1 MVSKLFRFTI
11 ILLSTFMLFVAC
23 EGNIEPNGGG
33 NNNNTEEPEPEP
45 KPEPDEENEYKV
57 VTPTP
62 KEWDGVK
69 RGNITYQLLVY
80 GFADSDN
87 NKIGDF
93 NGVTDKLSY
102 IDELGASAIWLSPIH
117 PADSYHGYDVTNYSE
132 VSPDYGTMSDF
143 TKLVSSAKSKNI
155 GIYLDYV
162 LNHTGKGHSWFTE
175 ACKSVESEYRDYYIF
190 SKDPKS
196 DIQSGKIPMIT
207 DNAYNDNE
215 WFIAPTD
222 ASLAGPAKIYKF
234 TLNWA
239 NSTHPTITVSE
250 AEAVDN
256 INPDKSTQ
264 NAKYLYYGDDGKCEK
279 FYSKGNNIYELTVSY
294 ESSWGFLIRT
304 SNTTWD
310 GGTKY
315 GSSNTDSRVNIG
327 VPYTLTNSNPQNIV
341 LSGTDI
347 YIFHSNFYTDW
358 MPDINY
364 GSVNTFKES
373 KPYQEL
379 VASAKGWID
388 RGVAGFRLDAVK
400 HIYHN
405 SYSNENPTFLKGFYE
420 DLNSYYKAANG
431 EELYMVGEVLDG
443 ATNVAPY
450 YAGLPALFEFDFW
463 YRLEYA
469 INNNVGRYFLKD
481 ILSYQAQYKAVNAD
495 YIEATKLS
503 NHDEDRTRSKLN
515 KDLNRCKL
523 AATVLLTASG
533 EPYIYYGEE
542 IGIYG
547 TKERDDQY
555 VRSRMLWGDN
565 YTTDYTKGNNID
577 ATMEDAVGDVSK
589 QSADKNSLLNVY
601 KAFGKARNTYE
612 ALAKGDMQK
621 HSVYNETNGDY
632 NSIAAWYREYNEER
646 VLVLHNFSANAVELT
661 ISDKIK
667 NVIVTL
673 NSVETK
679 DDESGKKVKMGGYSS
694 VVFEL

>member
-1 MVSKLFRFTI
+1 
-11 ILLSTFMLFVAC
+11 MLFIAC

-45 KPEPDEENEYKV
+45 EEEENEYKIA
-57 VTPTP
+57 TPTP

-80 GFADSDN
+80 SFADSDN
-87 NKIGDF
+87 NKMGDF
-93 NGVTDKLSY
+93 NGITDKLSY

-132 VSPDYGTMSDF
+132 VSPDYGSMSDF
-143 TKLVSSAKSKNI
+143 TNLVSSAKSKEI

-175 ACKSVESEYRDYYIF
+175 ACKSTTSDYRDYYIF
-190 SKDPKS
+190 STDPKS
-196 DIQSGKIPMIT
+196 DIQSGKIAMIT
-207 DNAYNDNE
+207 DNTYNENE
-215 WFIAPTD
+215 WFTAPTD
-222 ASLAGPAKIYKF
+222 ASLAEPAKIYKF
-234 TLNWA
+234 TLNWSS
-239 NSTHPTITVSE
+239 STSPTITVTE
-250 AEAVDN
+250 ATTVDV
-256 INPDKSTQ
+256 INPDESTQ
-264 NAKYLYYGDDGKCEK
+264 DAKYLYYGDEGECVK

-315 GSSNTDSRVNIG
+315 GSSNAESRVSIG
-327 VPYTLTNSNPQNIV
+327 VPFTLTNSSPQNIV
-341 LSGTDI
+341 MSGTNI
-347 YIFHSNFYTDW
+347 YKFHSNFYTDW

-364 GSVNTFKES
+364 GSISTFKES
-373 KPYQEL
+373 KPYKEL
-379 VASAKGWID
+379 VESAKGWID

-405 SYSNENPTFLKGFYE
+405 SYSSENPTFLKGFYE

-469 INNNVGRYFLKD
+469 ICNNVGRYFVKD
-481 ILSYQAQYKAVNAD
+481 ILSYQELYKGVNAN

-503 NHDEDRTRSKLN
+503 NHDEDRTSSKLN
-515 KDLNRCKL
+515 KDINRCKL
-523 AATVLLTASG
+523 AAAVLLTASG
-533 EPYIYYGEE
+533 QPYIYYGEE

-547 TKERDDQY
+547 TKESDDQY
-555 VRSRMLWGDN
+555 VRSRMLWGDS
-565 YTTDYTKGNNID
+565 YTTDYTNGNNID
-577 ATMEDAVGDVSK
+577 ATMESNVESVSI
-589 QSADKNSLLNVY
+589 QSTDESSLLNVY
-601 KAFGKARNTYE
+601 KEFGKARNTYN
-612 ALAKGDMQK
+612 ALAIGDMVK
-621 HSVYNETNGDY
+621 HSTFNETNGDY
-632 NSIAAWYREYNEER
+632 NSIAAWYRVYDSEK
-646 VLVLHNFSANAVELT
+646 VLVLHNFSANTIELT
-661 ISDKIK
+661 LPATDKVK
-667 NVIVTL
+667 STIVTL
-673 NSVETK
+673 NNVYLK
-679 DDESGKKVKMGGYSS
+679 DEDQSKKIKMSGYSS
-694 VVFEL
+694 IVLELE